1 MTLAQKA
8 VYGTNNLS
16 EFDIHK
22 QVVEKF
28 ADVISSYVNYLQDIA
43 GAPWGP
49 LRPRQQSDQEGL
61 PRLPGGEEEGN
72 QDMNECYNTYRVVQM
87 DFTSIFH

>member
-1 MTLAQKA
+1 MTFTDSQCVVVAQKA
-8 VYGTNNLS
+8 VYSTNNLS

-49 LRPRQQSDQEGL
+49 LRPRQQSDQEDL
-61 PRLPGGEEEGN
+61 P
-72 QDMNECYNTYRVVQM
+72 
-87 DFTSIFH
+87 